1 MPNQI
6 KIRPLKDKLRQFFS
20 PIVYECSVFRNNG
33 KPIGGFADENEIS
46 DAFSP
51 THSYVVGEP
60 CIYENVVRICTT
72 PHNGNWDA
80 SHFRSVSVM
89 GYAQEVVKNLGMPP
103 EYDPN
108 YEYSIGDICT
118 HNGLWYRSLY
128 GYSGGGAGA
137 WDETKWE
144 SDSALNEI
152 SKLSQLGYVNYDTFT
167 ASQSVGSAATR
178 LLSLNVPA
186 GLWIFH
192 GEVRYALPKSRVF
205 LRIGTSLNIATETQ
219 GTNSMY
225 VASSNTQPLRME
237 SNVILYLSQP
247 STVYLIGYADTT
259 TSATHGALY
268 GVRVGI

>member
-33 KPIGGFADENEIS
+33 KPIGGFADENEIA

-72 PHNGNWDA
+72 PHNGNWNA

-89 GYAQEVVKNLGMPP
+89 GYAQEIVKNLGMPP
-103 EYDPN
+103 EYDPD
-108 YEYSIGDICT
+108 YEYLLGDLCT
-118 HNGLWYRSLY
+118 HDGLWYRSLW

-144 SDSALNEI
+144 RVNSLDEIESLNQNLAELSSNKVLYNGYISTGSDVAI
-152 SKLSQLGYVNYDTFT
+152 SELS
-167 ASQSVGSAATR
+167 SSR
-178 LLSLNVPA
+178 LLILDLNYNPQTSA
-186 GLWIFH
+186 G
-192 GEVRYALPKSRVF
+192 RSRVIIPRVSNASYYTINVGGVTGYIRVETSGNTLSF
-205 LRIGTSLNIATETQ
+205 LSCSISSYYITS
-219 GTNSMY
+219 
-225 VASSNTQPLRME
+225 
-237 SNVILYLSQP
+237 VIKVL
-247 STVYLIGYADTT
+247 
-259 TSATHGALY
+259 
-268 GVRVGI
+268 

>member
-20 PIVYECSVFRNNG
+20 PIVYECSIFRNNG
-33 KPIGGFADENEIS
+33 KPIGGFADENEIA

-72 PHNGNWDA
+72 PHNGDWDA

-108 YEYSIGDICT
+108 YEYLLGDLCT
-118 HNGLWYRSLY
+118 HDGLWWRSLY

-144 SDSALNEI
+144 RADVYNEI
-152 SKLSQLGYVNYDTFT
+152 
-167 ASQSVGSAATR
+167 
-178 LLSLNVPA
+178 LNMPDVLYST
-186 GLWIFH
+186 G
-192 GEVRYALPKSRVF
+192 
-205 LRIGTSLNIATETQ
+205 RISYGGTGTSTTAGTATVLN
-219 GTNSMY
+219 NS
-225 VASSNTQPLRME
+225 VSSLVPSGSVPLSVNIFRAVGASSYDDGTGYINTSGAVVFKPRVTQ
-237 SNVILYLSQP
+237 SNVTIIYSV
-247 STVYLIGYADTT
+247 SYKM
-259 TSATHGALY
+259 
-268 GVRVGI
+268 